1 MIDVIDKLVTDEKAD
16 EKIVNSVIEGDIE
29 VILA

>member
-16 EKIVNSVIEGDIE
+16 EKIVNTVIERDME